1 LKKHKPNNETNP
13 DKKNNILPKQSADT
27 HQTTPTNKKGATQQ
41 TPTNHKNNRRLSNTL
56 LSSQES
62 HTHQQ
67 PTQPCQ
73 PPGQP
78 NQPYPPPPDR
88 SNRPSD
94 NSATPTPG
102 ATTAHPEASEGME
115 CRLGQE
121 PDPKA
126 LHPRC
131 PGGPPNITGGAGTE
145 SSRFRPRGRWRDLC
159 EPVPRGA
166 CSSGRA
172 TTYELVRRHL
182 ERTTRGE
189 RAAGP
194 APRTAAD
201 HVPSEPVHLH
211 RGQQPATSRASRW
224 AEPAGSGR
232 RSVEPAGGPA
242 PVLRP
247 TIRRTSASSASSAG
261 SRSHVDR

>member
-1 LKKHKPNNETNP
+1 MPAP
-13 DKKNNILPKQSADT
+13 
-27 HQTTPTNKKGATQQ
+27 GATQ
-41 TPTNHKNNRRLSNTL
+41 PTLPEQQHQVQPGYRPNKDTRSTSNPRTRAPATRARRVS
-56 LSSQES
+56 
-62 HTHQQ
+62 
-67 PTQPCQ
+67 
-73 PPGQP
+73 G
-78 NQPYPPPPDR
+78 
-88 SNRPSD
+88 
-94 NSATPTPG
+94 
-102 ATTAHPEASEGME
+102 
-115 CRLGQE
+115 RLGQE